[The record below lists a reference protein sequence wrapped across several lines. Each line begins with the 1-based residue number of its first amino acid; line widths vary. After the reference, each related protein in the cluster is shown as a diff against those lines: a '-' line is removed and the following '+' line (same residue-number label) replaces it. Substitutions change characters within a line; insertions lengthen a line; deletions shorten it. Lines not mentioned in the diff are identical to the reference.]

1 MLRIHWCISTAC
13 LSWLV
18 IPNESR
24 FLELIFLSL
33 RASVIQLL
41 VRFKQLKLLNFME
54 LKVQK
59 HNMFLLQLLFHKILQ
74 FFCRLEL
81 LLVKIIALS
90 ALGIKRLLLVLF
102 GMISGVELP
111 SWYNTSWPYPE
122 IVLIVLLVEDFV
134 NGVI

>member
-1 MLRIHWCISTAC
+1 
-13 LSWLV
+13 
-18 IPNESR
+18 
-24 FLELIFLSL
+24 
-33 RASVIQLL
+33 
-41 VRFKQLKLLNFME
+41 ME

-74 FFCRLEL
+74 FFCRLKL

-90 ALGIKRLLLVLF
+90 ALGINRLLLVLF

-111 SWYNTSWPYPE
+111 LGYNTSWPYPE